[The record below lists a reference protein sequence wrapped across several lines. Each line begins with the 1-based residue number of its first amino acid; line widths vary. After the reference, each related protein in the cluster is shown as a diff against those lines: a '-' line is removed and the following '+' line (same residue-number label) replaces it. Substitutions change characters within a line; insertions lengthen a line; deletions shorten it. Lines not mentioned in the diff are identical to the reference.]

1 MTVSISNIAWDPVD
15 DDAVA
20 ALLQR
25 AGVDMIDVA
34 PSKYFQDFATA
45 DSRAIK
51 EVRKWW
57 QARGIRILGMQS
69 LLFGTKGLNVFGDA
83 AIQRLLLEHLRH
95 VFRIAEALGADRLVF
110 GSPRNRDRGVLTV
123 EQANDVAAAFFRE
136 VGKTAAEHG
145 VTLCLEPNPVR
156 YGANF
161 MTETAS
167 TANVVQLV
175 DHPSVKMQLD
185 TGAIFINNERPAEVL
200 PRYSH
205 LIGHIHLSEP
215 DLVPLGSV
223 GSDHAGMAEL
233 VTKCLPDHPTA
244 IEMLPPAD
252 GMNSLTTALDLAVA
266 LYGRGARGGVTA

>member
-1 MTVSISNIAWDPVD
+1 MTISISNIAWDPVD

-45 DSRAIK
+45 DSLAIN

-69 LLFGTKGLNVFGDA
+69 LLFGTKGLNVFGDTA
-83 AIQRLLLEHLRH
+83 VQRRLLEHLSH

-110 GSPRNRDRGVLTV
+110 GSPKNRDRGLLTL

-136 VGKTAAEHG
+136 AGKTAAEHG

-161 MTETAS
+161 MTDTAT
-167 TANVVQLV
+167 TAQVVQLV
-175 DHPSVKMQLD
+175 DHPCVRMQLD
-185 TGAIFINNERPAEVL
+185 TGAIFINQERPAEL
-200 PRYSH
+200 IPRYSH
-205 LIGHIHLSEP
+205 LIGHVHLSEP
-215 DLVPLGSV
+215 DLAPLGSA
-223 GSDHAGMAEL
+223 GSDHAGMAGL
-233 VTKCLPDHPTA
+233 VTKHLPDHPTA

-252 GMNSLTTALDLAVA
+252 GMNSFKAALDLAMA
-266 LYGRGARGGVTA
+266 LYGRGEHGGATA